1 MMNKSDPRTKE
12 RFIIETWEATDHET
26 VNASAL
32 SLIQDAL
39 AQHFESESSPA
50 SIARI
55 LADHGARLG
64 HPEILQTDMLW
75 RESNLL
81 LSAEDLTID
90 NLDAAT
96 RLLDKLQSL
105 RQQFENER
113 ALLEHLYQQVRLLKS
128 ELESMRTNLAHEL
141 TEWLTVW
148 LQNPRIFKEWLD
160 LRRATDQFRERFGL

>member
-1 MMNKSDPRTKE
+1 MTTTKDQVILEVWTNTGNDVVRASD
-12 RFIIETWEATDHET
+12 
-26 VNASAL
+26 L
-32 SLIQDAL
+32 SLIQNTL
-39 AQHFESESSPA
+39 VQHFGSAPSPA
-50 SIARI
+50 SIARV

-75 RESNLL
+75 RDSNLL

-96 RLLDKLQSL
+96 RLMGKLDSL

-113 ALLEHLYQQVRLLKS
+113 ALLEPLYQQVRLLKS
-128 ELESMRTNLAHEL
+128 ELQSIRTNLAREL